1 MKPLK
6 ITIVTGAFLPV
17 PSLLGGAV
25 EKMWLALGKEFV
37 RAGHQ
42 VTMISRR
49 FPGLSEEE
57 VVEGIHHRRV
67 GGFSSPKNILVLKI
81 LDFFYSLSVLPKL
94 PNADILISNTFW
106 LPVLARS
113 SNKGRLLVDVQRMP
127 KGQMRL
133 YGANSI
139 LRANSRAVHDA
150 ILAEIPEASD
160 RIITIP
166 NPLPF
171 DPPEEVDLKDKESV
185 ILYAGRIHPEKGL
198 DLLIESAHLL
208 PAGWK
213 LDVVG
218 PHQISAGGG
227 GEEYLESLKH
237 KAKELPVRFIG
248 PIHDIRKLAERYRR
262 SSLFVYPSIAEA
274 GETFGLAVL
283 EAMSWGC
290 VPIVSDLPCFRDF
303 VTHGTNGLIFDHR
316 GKEAPVRLAEL
327 ISQLAGSPGQL
338 QKLALRTLDV
348 RRTHS
353 PQRVSR
359 SFVEAFGQMVGLHQG
374 SYSS

>member
-25 EKMWLALGKEFV
+25 EKLWLALAKEFA
-37 RAGHQ
+37 RSGHQ

-49 FPGLSEEE
+49 FPGLKENDFD
-57 VVEGIHHRRV
+57 EGIHHRRV
-67 GGFSSPKNILVLKI
+67 GGYRSPKNILILKVLD
-81 LDFFYSLSVLPKL
+81 LFHTLAVLPKL
-94 PNADILISNTFW
+94 PEADILISNTFW
-106 LPVLARS
+106 LPVFARAFS
-113 SNKGRLLVDVQRMP
+113 KGLLLVDVQRMP
-127 KGQMRL
+127 KGQMRF
-133 YGANSI
+133 YGGNSF

-150 ILAEIPEASD
+150 ILREIPEATD

-171 DPPEEVDLKDKESV
+171 DPPEHVDLKAKESV

-198 DLLIESAHLL
+198 DLLMEAVRFL
-208 PAGWK
+208 PNGWS
-213 LDVVG
+213 LEVVG

-227 GEEYLESLKH
+227 GEEYLKSLKH

-248 PIHDIRKLAERYRR
+248 PINEISKLAERYQR

-283 EAMSWGC
+283 EAMAWGC

-303 VTHGTNGLIFDHR
+303 VTHGRNGLIFDHR
-316 GKEAPVRLAEL
+316 CKEAPHRLAEL
-327 ISQLAGSPGQL
+327 ISECTASLVLS
-338 QKLALRTLDV
+338 QKLALGALEV

-353 PQRVSR
+353 PQHVSR
-359 SFVEAFGQMVGLHQG
+359 LFLDAFGQMVGNHQE
-374 SYSS
+374 SLLP